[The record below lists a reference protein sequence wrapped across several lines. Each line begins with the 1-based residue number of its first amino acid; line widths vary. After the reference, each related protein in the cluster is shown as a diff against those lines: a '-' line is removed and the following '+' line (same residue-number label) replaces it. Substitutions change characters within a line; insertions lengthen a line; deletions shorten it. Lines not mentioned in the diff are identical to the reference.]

1 MSKDLDQVFNPKKY
15 GKRMELLESSINAN
29 NKQVKYIKNYFISSF
44 AFIVAFITFSR
55 RKSIIPFLKEVKES
69 FKKMKNK
76 K

>member
-44 AFIVAFITFSR
+44 VFIVAFATLSR